1 MKQTPLILSI
11 ISIIAVIAL
20 AIVTFTRPA
29 SADKGLS
36 SAPADSTAVTASS
49 GDIVYIQLDRV
60 VMEYDRYN
68 DMRSAIESK
77 AQGIQNDIQKR
88 SKQFENDFN
97 AFQSKM
103 QKGLM
108 TRSVAE
114 VQQQDLINKE
124 NELKQYVA
132 SKQAELQEEEFV
144 MNNNIMNDIKTFLAE
159 LNKTRGY
166 ALILCNSEATNTVLV
181 ENPGLDISDEVIKGL
196 NEQYIK
202 TKSK

>member
-29 SADKGLS
+29 ATRETP
-36 SAPADSTAVTASS
+36 AAAADSSAVTAKS

-88 SKQFENDFN
+88 SKQFESDFN
-97 AFQSKM
+97 AFQNKM

-114 VQQQDLINKE
+114 VQQQELITKE

-144 MNNNIMNDIKTFLAE
+144 MNNNIMNDIKTFLTE

-196 NEQYIK
+196 NEQYIQ